1 MNCLSRPAAAL
12 TLLLFAAGGAFAAPQ
27 GAPPGHRPPM
37 GAGPVRIN
45 NSMPA
50 VRHNGGPKPGGPG
63 PQMRPLPPGQNR
75 PPGPGQ
81 VRPGGPQMGPRP
93 VRPLPPRPNMAPGVM
108 RPPLVPVPRPNYRAP
123 VWHPRPQPYYGPGY
137 YRERDNDD
145 TGKIVLGVIGGLII
159 GGMLSGAMN
168 SSN

>member
-1 MNCLSRPAAAL
+1 MKCLSRPAAAL
-12 TLLLFAAGGAFAAPQ
+12 TLLLFAAGGAFAAPSGPPQ
-27 GAPPGHRPPM
+27 GHKLPRGPV
-37 GAGPVRIN
+37 PVRIN
-45 NSMPA
+45 NAMPA
-50 VRHNGGPKPGGPG
+50 VRQNGGPKPGGPG
-63 PQMRPLPPGQNR
+63 QLARPLPPGQNR
-75 PPGPGQ
+75 PSGPGQ

-137 YRERDNDD
+137 YRKRDNDD

-159 GGMLSGAMN
+159 GGMLSSAMN

>member
-1 MNCLSRPAAAL
+1 MKCLSRPAAAL

-81 VRPGGPQMGPRP
+81 VRPGGP
-93 VRPLPPRPNMAPGVM
+93 
-108 RPPLVPVPRPNYRAP
+108 
-123 VWHPRPQPYYGPGY
+123 
-137 YRERDNDD
+137 
-145 TGKIVLGVIGGLII
+145 
-159 GGMLSGAMN
+159 
-168 SSN
+168 

>member
-1 MNCLSRPAAAL
+1 M
-12 TLLLFAAGGAFAAPQ
+12 GAFIALCGFRDSVQ
-27 GAPPGHRPPM
+27 
-37 GAGPVRIN
+37 
-45 NSMPA
+45 
-50 VRHNGGPKPGGPG
+50 
-63 PQMRPLPPGQNR
+63 
-75 PPGPGQ
+75 
-81 VRPGGPQMGPRP
+81 
-93 VRPLPPRPNMAPGVM
+93 VM